1 MMFARKLDAII
12 DNNKSLLCI
21 GLDSDTNIIPQKF
34 NNLENP
40 QFEFNKFI
48 IDQTFDYVCAYKP
61 NTAFYEAEGT
71 IGIEQLKLTL
81 DYLHDKYPQIP
92 VILDAKR
99 GDIGNTNRGYINFA
113 YNYLEVD
120 AITLHPYLGFEAI
133 QPFIDI
139 EEKGSIILCK
149 TSNPGGG
156 EFQDLK
162 IGGQELYKIIAKKA
176 AALFKKHPNILL
188 VLGATY
194 PAEIAAVREIV
205 GDMVL
210 LIPGIGAQ
218 GGDVQKA
225 VLAGLNSKKKGI
237 IINSSR
243 GIIFS
248 ENPRNEARKLRDKIN
263 RYRG

>member
-1 MMFARKLDAII
+1 MTFLKKLDAII
-12 DNNKSLLCI
+12 NNNESLLCV
-21 GLDSDTNIIPQKF
+21 GLDSDIDKIPHKF

-48 IDQTFDYVCAYKP
+48 INQTFNYVCAYKP
-61 NTAFYEAEGT
+61 NTAFYEAKGT
-71 IGIEQLKLTL
+71 VGIEQLKLTL
-81 DYLHDKYPQIP
+81 DYLHDNCPQIP

-99 GDIGNTNRGYINFA
+99 GDIGNTNQGYINFA

-133 QPFIDI
+133 QPFLDI
-139 EEKGSIILCK
+139 KEKGSIILCK

-156 EFQDLK
+156 EFQDLR
-162 IGGQELYKIIAKKA
+162 IDGIELYKIIAKKA
-176 AALFKKHPNILL
+176 AILFKKHANILL

-194 PAEIAAVREIV
+194 TLEIAIVREII
-205 GDMVL
+205 GDMTL
-210 LIPGIGAQ
+210 LVPGIGAQ
-218 GGDVQKA
+218 GGDVKKT

-243 GIIFS
+243 DIIFS
-248 ENPRNEARKLRDKIN
+248 ENPEYEVRKLRDEIN
-263 RYRG
+263 LYR